1 MAPRSSEATRI
12 LAIPGGMKRRRSHN
26 VRLLGAAA
34 EIAGSRAD
42 FTYFLQSSLG
52 RLPIYSPDD
61 GSPSEVSDFR
71 ESLVDADAVLIST
84 PEYIGSLPG
93 GIKNA
98 LDWAALSPEGSVL
111 QGKPVAVIGA
121 DEGEFGGDWAQADAR
136 KILDSAEAEVVEA
149 GLAVPFADDAFDS
162 EGMLVDRRAES
173 ELGVVVNQ
181 LVAAARSAVR
191 LVEETETTV

>member
-1 MAPRSSEATRI
+1 MTVRGSEATRI
-12 LAIPGGMKRRRSHN
+12 LGIPGGMRRRRSHN

-34 EIAGSRAD
+34 EIAGARAD

-61 GSPSEVSDFR
+61 EIPTEVRDFR
-71 ESLVDADAVLIST
+71 ENLTDSDAVLIST

-98 LDWAALSPEGSVL
+98 LDWAALAPGGSVL
-111 QGKPVAVIGA
+111 EGKPVAVIGA

-149 GLAVPFADDAFDS
+149 GLAVPFAEEAFDS
-162 EGMLVDRRAES
+162 EGMLVDRRAVFD
-173 ELGVVVNQ
+173 LGVVVNQ
-181 LVAAARSAVR
+181 LVAAARVSVR
-191 LVEETETTV
+191 PVEEAEV